1 MTKVLLDTDVIVDFL
16 RNGIDKSDIFRDI
29 KDKKA
34 QAFVSVITAFELYN
48 GALLSPNPKQKLE
61 DLSIILGSMEI
72 MPFDNTQ
79 SYVAS
84 KIYAYLVKNGAKLEM
99 RDILIASCAITKNI
113 KILTNNKKH
122 FNRIPELQFF

>member
-16 RNGIDKSDIFRDI
+16 RNEIDTSNVFRDV

-34 QAFVSVITAFELYN
+34 QAFVSVITSFELYN

-61 DLSIILGSMEI
+61 DLNIMFGSMEI
-72 MPFDNTQ
+72 ISFDNTQ

-84 KIYAYLVKNGAKLEM
+84 KIYAYLVKKGIKLEM
-99 RDILIASCAITKNI
+99 RDVLIASCAIAKNI

-122 FNRIPELQFF
+122 FNRIPELRFY

>member
-1 MTKVLLDTDVIVDFL
+1 MTKVLLDTDIIVYFL
-16 RNGIDKSDIFRDI
+16 RYGIDTSSVFRDI

-34 QAFVSVITAFELYN
+34 QAFVSVITTFELYN
-48 GALLSPNPKQKLE
+48 GALLSSNPKQKLE
-61 DLSIILGSMEI
+61 DLSIILGSIEI

-84 KIYAYLVKNGAKLEM
+84 KIYAYLVNNGAKLEM
-99 RDILIASCAITKNI
+99 RDILIASCAIARNI

-122 FNRIPELQFF
+122 FNRIPELQFY